1 MRASTYVNGAVPRD
15 LWLNMRFFLEPGKMR
30 CFRRE
35 LVRSFTND
43 IVKVGRGGHPCHGG
57 DGSMVI

>member
-1 MRASTYVNGAVPRD
+1 VPRD

-57 DGSMVI
+57 DLDNRMRDE